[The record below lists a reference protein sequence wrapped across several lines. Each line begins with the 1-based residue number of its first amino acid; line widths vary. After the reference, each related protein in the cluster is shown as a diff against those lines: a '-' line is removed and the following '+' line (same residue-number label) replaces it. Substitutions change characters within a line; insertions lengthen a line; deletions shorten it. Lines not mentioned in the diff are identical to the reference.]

1 MKKLSLKNK
10 LYRNILLFCIFLLIS
25 TGCRTGSAINELA
38 EVYYNLGNAYSDLG
52 RSEDARQAYQ
62 RAFILKSD
70 FVKAAYNLG
79 RMDIEAG
86 RYDEGLDIFKDIL
99 KQDHENSLVKEAIA
113 WGYYKKGDVDIAL
126 HWYKSILDK
135 DRYNRNA
142 LYNISVLLVNEKN
155 YKDAYPYLKQVES
168 SGDGDAY
175 IYTQLGEAESK
186 LNLSSGIYW
195 FEQARKKDPD
205 SKEILNL
212 LTSAYIAD
220 KDYTAALNTY
230 DILLSKGEDLTILFK
245 KAYLLLTAVEDY
257 DAGLK
262 VLEEALKKGFNDN
275 IEIQKLRDYPDLLYS
290 NRINE
295 VLAKY
300 ETDIEKP

>member
-38 EVYYNLGNAYSDLG
+38 EVYYNLGNAYSELG

-155 YKDAYPYLKQVES
+155 YKDVYPYLKQVES
-168 SGDGDAY
+168 SGNGDAY

-275 IEIQKLRDYPDLLYS
+275 IEIQKLRDYPDLLYG